1 MAFCVHAA
9 EKLVHEC
16 GAIGSET
23 PSRPRQHPLRNGTQ
37 FNQIFPI
44 CGILRAVSGSPERG
58 FRRIVEF
65 CPDPAGKMK
74 RASDADCSDGVELVR
89 VIDDLLG
96 KCLRRI
102 IPAVTVARHGMAD
115 RCDQGFILT
124 AETPEQSGGF
134 VSSLL
139 CMADS
144 SAGIQLFRTCDVVQE
159 RRKTD
164 RQILEVRMRFP
175 GKDFLGV
182 VQDAQRVRKV
192 MTAGRIAEDP
202 LRFRA
207 DCRIKL
213 FFFRRCHKIMK

>member
-1 MAFCVHAA
+1 MALPVHAA
-9 EKLVHEC
+9 EKFVHER
-16 GAIGSET
+16 GTIGSET
-23 PSRPRQHPLRNGTQ
+23 PSRFRQHPLRNGTQ
-37 FNQIFPI
+37 FDQIFPV
-44 CGILRAVSGSPERG
+44 GGVFRAVSGSPERG
-58 FRRIVEF
+58 LRRIVEF
-65 CPDPAGKMK
+65 CADAAGKMK
-74 RASDADCSDGVELVR
+74 GASDADGSDGVELVR
-89 VIDDLLG
+89 VIDDLLY
-96 KCLRRI
+96 KRLRSVVS
-102 IPAVTVARHGMAD
+102 PVTVARHGMAD

-207 DCRIKL
+207 DRRKKL
-213 FFFRRCHKIMK
+213 FFFRCCHKIMK